1 MKPQFE
7 KAGCRQPKIIDT
19 LYLSSL
25 LFPELHH
32 QLSKDDKLQADQP
45 NNPVNDSLKSL
56 LLFEE
61 EQNAFERLDS
71 MLKMIYHGLL
81 HHTNEFGGF
90 FDYIYYAPDIL
101 DYLSGS
107 ILEPSVKTSVY
118 LLRLLN

>member
-25 LFPELHH
+25 LFPEKLHH
-32 QLSKDDKLQADQP
+32 QLSKDDKLQADKP

-71 MLKMIYHGLL
+71 MLKMIYYGLL
-81 HHTNEFGGF
+81 HDTDEFGGF
-90 FDYIYYAPDIL
+90 F
-101 DYLSGS
+101 
-107 ILEPSVKTSVY
+107 
-118 LLRLLN
+118 